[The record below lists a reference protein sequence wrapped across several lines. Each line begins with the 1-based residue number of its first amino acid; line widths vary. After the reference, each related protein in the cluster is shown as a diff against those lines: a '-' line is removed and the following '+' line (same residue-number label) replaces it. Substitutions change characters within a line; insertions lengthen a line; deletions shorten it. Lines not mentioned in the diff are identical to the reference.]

1 MYKLM
6 YFDLHCAKVEV
17 GEQLQNE
24 AAERREGER
33 GREGSRGGL
42 GWVMLMGGR

>member
-6 YFDLHCAKVEV
+6 YFDLHCAKVKV

-24 AAERREGER
+24 AAERG
-33 GREGSRGGL
+33 GRERERDSRGGL
-42 GWVMLMGGR
+42 DWVMLMGGR